1 MRSLPLPYYPLFLLH
16 IRFEWELPKPFLDMM
31 AIDDAAL
38 AEDVKRA
45 AVLDWVRTE
54 QLSWRAGAELL
65 GMPLREFFVLM
76 AAHKIPAA
84 EYEAGWLDKELE
96 AFKAATSQD
105 SA

>member
-1 MRSLPLPYYPLFLLH
+1 MGH
-16 IRFEWELPKPFLDMM
+16 TIRFEWELPKPFLDTM
-31 AIDDAAL
+31 AIDDAKL

-65 GMPLREFFVLM
+65 EMPLREFLTLM

-84 EYEAGWLDKELE
+84 EFEAGWLDKELE
-96 AFKAATSQD
+96 SFKAATSQD
-105 SA
+105 TA

>member
-1 MRSLPLPYYPLFLLH
+1 MGH
-16 IRFEWELPKPFLDMM
+16 TIRFEWELPKPFLDMM

-65 GMPLREFFVLM
+65 GMPLREFLTLM
-76 AAHKIPAA
+76 AAHKIPTA

-105 SA
+105 TA

>member
-1 MRSLPLPYYPLFLLH
+1 MP
-16 IRFEWELPKPFLDMM
+16 EPFLGMM

-54 QLSWRAGAELL
+54 QISWRTGAELL
-65 GMPLREFFVLM
+65 GMPLREFLTLM

-84 EYEAGWLDKELE
+84 EYEAGWLDKESE
-96 AFKAATSQD
+96 AFKTATSQD
-105 SA
+105 TA

>member
-1 MRSLPLPYYPLFLLH
+1 MGH
-16 IRFEWELPKPFLDMM
+16 TIRFEWELPKPFLDMM

-65 GMPLREFFVLM
+65 GMPLREFLTLM

-84 EYEAGWLDKELE
+84 EYEAGWLDTELE
-96 AFKAATSQD
+96 AFKTATSQD
-105 SA
+105 TA

>member
-1 MRSLPLPYYPLFLLH
+1 MMGH
-16 IRFEWELPKPFLDMM
+16 TIRFEWELPEPFLGMM
-31 AIDDAAL
+31 AIDDATL

-65 GMPLREFFVLM
+65 GMPLREFLTLM

-105 SA
+105 TA